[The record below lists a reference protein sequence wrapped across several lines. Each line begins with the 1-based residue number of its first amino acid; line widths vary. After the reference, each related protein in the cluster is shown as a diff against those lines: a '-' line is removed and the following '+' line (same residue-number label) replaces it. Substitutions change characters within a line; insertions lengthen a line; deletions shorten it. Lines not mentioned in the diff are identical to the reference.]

1 MAEGWA
7 DPSGA
12 AIPAPMSLEEPYL
25 VIGIERHTA
34 TIAELWLRPRGD
46 ALEYLPGEYVLLED
60 RERTVPQRSFSIA
73 NAPRPD
79 GLISLLV
86 TRVPDG
92 ETSTWVHER
101 LRVGEDVSVSGPY
114 GTFVDDPRSTAP
126 ALFLAA
132 GSGLAPI
139 RALLEAALASRIRR
153 ELTLIFSAR
162 TEDDVVDRE
171 RFEQWQ
177 AQQKRFR
184 FIRTVTRGAGP
195 PPADGSRRCCRSSTQ
210 TCRITMCSSR
220 ARPASFWPVRPL
232 PTRSARGANACTQK
246 CSSPNR
252 CRGQVHRRQRR
263 RKGRRGR
270 WARTLPT
277 SAVPAWLA
285 HPESRDGVPVPRRSR
300 QRWYMLQS
308 VEPCSCP
315 SKPQI
320 QPGRTGRAK
329 VAEGDP
335 GDAG

>member
-139 RALLEAALASRIRR
+139 RAVLEAALASRIRR

-162 TEDDVVDRE
+162 TEDDVIDRE

-184 FIRTVTRGAGP
+184 FIRTVTRGAGQP
-195 PPADGSRRCCRSSTQ
+195 P
-210 TCRITMCSSR
+210 
-220 ARPASFWPVRPL
+220 
-232 PTRSARGANACTQK
+232 
-246 CSSPNR
+246 
-252 CRGQVHRRQRR
+252 
-263 RKGRRGR
+263 RGR
-270 WARTLPT
+270 IPAVLPQLYTDLSDHDVFVAGAPGFVLACAAAADALGARRERVYTEVFFAEPLSWSGAPPT
-277 SAVPAWLA
+277 A
-285 HPESRDGVPVPRRSR
+285 
-300 QRWYMLQS
+300 
-308 VEPCSCP
+308 
-315 SKPQI
+315 
-320 QPGRTGRAK
+320 
-329 VAEGDP
+329 AEKG
-335 GDAG
+335 